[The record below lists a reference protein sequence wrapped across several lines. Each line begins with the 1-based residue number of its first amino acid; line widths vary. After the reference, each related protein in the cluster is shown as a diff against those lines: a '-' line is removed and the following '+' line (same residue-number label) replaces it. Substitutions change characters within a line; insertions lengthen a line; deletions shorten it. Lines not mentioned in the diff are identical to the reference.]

1 MRNVRT
7 LYLQAQEF
15 LQSSAASGPPSGE
28 ALASEPLPA
37 EPLPAEPLTAEALH
51 RRHYDEVFRYVSR
64 RVPRREDAEDVTAE
78 VFAAAFADLPRCRQ
92 GRAYLWLLGVA
103 RRKIIDLNRRKRA
116 RRETLAAEVGGPGE
130 GLEAEPA
137 IGAPA
142 PVGPE
147 AQILAAERLQAIR
160 RLVEGLKEEQRE
172 ALLLQQVERLSQA
185 EIARVMGKSPAAV
198 NSLLQRARQTLYA
211 RGRAYFVDSPDL
223 PGSEVTR

>member
-15 LQSSAASGPPSGE
+15 LQSSAASGPPAGE
-28 ALASEPLPA
+28 ALAS
-37 EPLPAEPLTAEALH
+37 EPLTAEALH

-64 RVPRREDAEDVTAE
+64 RVPRREDAEDITAE
-78 VFAAAFADLPRCRQ
+78 VFAAAFAALPRCRRDQ
-92 GRAYLWLLGVA
+92 PYLWLLGVA
-103 RRKIIDLNRRKRA
+103 RRKIIDLNRHKRA
-116 RRETLAAEVGGPGE
+116 RPETLAAEMGRPGE
-130 GLEAEPA
+130 GLEAGPA
-137 IGAPA
+137 VGAPA

-147 AQILAAERLQAIR
+147 AHMLAAERLQAIR
-160 RLVEGLKEEQRE
+160 RLVDGLKEEQRE

-185 EIARVMGKSPAAV
+185 EIGRVMGKSPAAV

-211 RGRAYFVDSPDL
+211 RGRAYFLDSPDL